1 MDRQRVPGR
10 DNKKIT
16 KAEVPVRFEIGALF
30 DQLISLDIQ
39 LMRPDTSSSHLHVR
53 LTFLDGRE
61 VNVGEYDSIT
71 GLLDLTRGEALLW
84 KGRSPPKD
92 RTVRIIKHST
102 VDITLYAV
110 LASAASVG
118 IVLAS
123 IFLAINIRYRN
134 QR

>member
-1 MDRQRVPGR
+1 MEKHYFSAPSHSV
-10 DNKKIT
+10 N
-16 KAEVPVRFEIGALF
+16 
-30 DQLISLDIQ
+30 SLD
-39 LMRPDTSSSHLHVR
+39 SS
-53 LTFLDGRE
+53 FLDGHE

-71 GLLDLTRGEALLW
+71 GVLDLTKNHAPLW
-84 KGRSPPKD
+84 DGRSPPKD
-92 RTVRIIKHST
+92 RTVHIIEHST

-118 IVLAS
+118 IVMAS

>member
-1 MDRQRVPGR
+1 MPGIQR
-10 DNKKIT
+10 
-16 KAEVPVRFEIGALF
+16 E
-30 DQLISLDIQ
+30 LI
-39 LMRPDTSSSHLHVR
+39 V
-53 LTFLDGRE
+53 LDGRE

-71 GLLDLTRGEALLW
+71 GILDLARGDALLW
-84 KGRSPPKD
+84 DGRPPPKD
-92 RTVRIIKHST
+92 RTVRIIEHST

-110 LASAASVG
+110 LASAASSG

>member
-1 MDRQRVPGR
+1 MDVNNWSLR
-10 DNKKIT
+10 NKCLTQNRNILVNILSVCAFLLECK
-16 KAEVPVRFEIGALF
+16 
-30 DQLISLDIQ
+30 LIL
-39 LMRPDTSSSHLHVR
+39 
-53 LTFLDGRE
+53 LDGHE

-71 GLLDLTRGEALLW
+71 GILNLTRREQRLW
-84 KGRSPPKD
+84 NGKSPPKD
-92 RTVRIIKHST
+92 RTVRIIEHST

>member
-1 MDRQRVPGR
+1 MGTLIRRWR
-10 DNKKIT
+10 TTIL
-16 KAEVPVRFEIGALF
+16 ARFLSYF
-30 DQLISLDIQ
+30 VNSLD
-39 LMRPDTSSSHLHVR
+39 SSV
-53 LTFLDGRE
+53 LDDGE

-71 GLLDLTRGEALLW
+71 GVLDLTRGEKTLW
-84 KGRSPPKD
+84 NGRPPPKD
-92 RTVRIIKHST
+92 RTVRIIEHST